1 MTKKEFVNSKGET
14 WEYEETEEM
23 RKAVERLHETIRELE
38 KKNAPDYGCLLYTSP
53 SPRDS

>member
-14 WEYEETEEM
+14 WEYEETEEV

-38 KKNAPDYGCLLYTSP
+38 KNAPDYGVGK
-53 SPRDS
+53 